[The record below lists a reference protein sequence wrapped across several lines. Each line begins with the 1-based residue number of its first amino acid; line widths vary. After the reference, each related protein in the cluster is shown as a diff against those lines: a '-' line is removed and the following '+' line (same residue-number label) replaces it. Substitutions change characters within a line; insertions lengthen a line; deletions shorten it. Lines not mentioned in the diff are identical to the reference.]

1 MFVGMITRDEEPVAD
16 VMDNV
21 CAAVIDKWSHLLP
34 SSERA
39 TLQNVDLQWLSE
51 RSSPVWTSGKKKYT
65 EVMMIRKV

>member
-1 MFVGMITRDEEPVAD
+1 MITRDEEPVAD